1 MARLYCGRRCFGG
14 AILHSLDAAHGV
26 PIYYI
31 HNNGRGGL
39 PKMAKRTDTKIIV
52 TTGAESTGKTDL
64 CQHLATVFGAP
75 WVPELARGY
84 VEQLGRPYSYD
95 DVIAI
100 ARLQLAEFEK
110 TANAGHPLVF
120 FDTDLI
126 ITKVWLDVV
135 YGRCPA
141 WIPEAI
147 RSHPTT
153 LHLLCL
159 PDIPWIPDPVRENG
173 GLMREKLS
181 EIYRNELETFG
192 LPYAEIGG
200 DGDIRRERGVEAVRR
215 VIG

>member
-1 MARLYCGRRCFGG
+1 
-14 AILHSLDAAHGV
+14 
-26 PIYYI
+26 
-31 HNNGRGGL
+31 
-39 PKMAKRTDTKIIV
+39 MAKRADTKIIV

-64 CQHLATVFGAP
+64 CQHLASVFGAP

-110 TANAGHPLVF
+110 ITNAGHPLVF

-147 RSHPTT
+147 RSHPAM
-153 LHLLCL
+153 LHLLCKT
-159 PDIPWIPDPVRENG
+159 DIPWVADNVRENG
-173 GLMREKLS
+173 GPMREKLS
-181 EIYRNELETFG
+181 EMYRNELEKFD
-192 LPYAEIGG
+192 LPYVEIGG
-200 DGDIRRERGVEAVRR
+200 NGEMRRQNALAA
-215 VIG
+215 IKNII